1 MKRRMLSV
9 LLAIAMLMSMIPMNA
24 MAETVPEIYID
35 TTNVG
40 TLKAGDEFSVSVSIK
55 DNPGIC
61 LAYLEFDIPSIFT
74 YKSITNDSAAAT
86 CTYANNKVSWEY
98 TSDFDVDYTQ
108 NGSLFTLTFAVN
120 ADATNGEYEIG
131 VGKIGDVNENLG
143 NVDGNVSATFRAG
156 KVKVGEIITTD
167 YEIYY
172 TLTNTEDT
180 EKNGETAAPD
190 GYKEYDISATDGN
203 IVTAN
208 VWLVNK
214 GADTINLQAYDIFLS
229 YDESLKYKTL
239 NMTGAKAYKNAVDA
253 TTGKGVVA
261 GEGETVVHIQA
272 IGGDF
277 TAVALEQNKAVSLGT
292 ITFTI
297 DGTAAVYDDP
307 MDITLTGG
315 KDKENVTNISAATKD
330 AATGDTTSYYPTVT
344 QTVTVDGVTTTYK
357 GAEIDTKH
365 TVTFDTDDG
374 SNVAAQEVGHNLTAT
389 KPEDPTKANHSFEGW
404 FANEGLTT
412 AYAFNEKVTADIT
425 IYAKWEATAYTVN
438 WYDADNGLIYSDT
451 INSGKTTSFDEKTYT
466 KPSKAHDEQYTYTFK
481 GWIANDTPELNGKI
495 ETFPYEIT
503 APTNFYPVFSTTTV
517 EYEVKYMPETGDN
530 ALHTEQVAYGDN
542 PTWTA
547 GKATK
552 TGDAQYS
559 YEFLG
564 WTETPNPAF
573 EAAVVDLTTFEVK
586 KATIFYPVFKQITNS
601 YTVTYNPGQNGTFDE
616 EDALTETVPYGS
628 SPKDVPTVTANA
640 GYEFTGWYDTTNSKE
655 VADITNYVVNGA
667 VTLTAQYKGK
677 EITVKFDGNGADQ
690 DSPTMQDQTWTYGT
704 DFEMP
709 ANAFVKTYWT
719 FNGWN
724 TKSDG
729 SGTSYTVGNKYNDLT
744 TEGEITL
751 YAQWTQ
757 ADLTITYAKDLIGGS
772 VGGNEAANHGDTIT
786 VTVTPLPGYNVGEVT
801 YTPDGGTAQK
811 IEANENDEYI
821 FTMPNANVEITAT
834 FTAISYDVTVDE
846 TVKDNV
852 DVDKKTATVED
863 TVTVTVTAPDGYDI
877 ATVTYVKTDDET
889 ATPVEIKAEDGTY
902 KFKMQPYNVTVS
914 ATFSG
919 KSYEIVYNANG
930 GSGTMGNS
938 EATFGTDATLTA
950 NAFTKTGYNFIGWD
964 TAEAGTNVVHAD
976 KATNVNPTTYANPYK
991 LYAVWKAK
999 KVDVILDYGYEGV
1012 EAGSLEVTYGST
1024 YSGLE
1029 DAERAGYTFLGWF
1042 DSEGKEVDSTN
1053 TVIKETKHTLYA
1065 KWDIITYT
1073 ITYKE
1078 ADGTQIG
1085 ETDSY
1090 TVEDTVTLRTKD
1102 EVTKTGY
1109 TFVSWHTD
1117 AGLTSEAVST
1127 IEKGTTGDKTYYAK
1141 WEVTPYTITLNP
1153 AGGTIANMTAN
1164 EDGNYTLSYNIIT
1177 QVPLPEATSGDPM
1190 YKFTGWKVTIAAGTW
1205 EQDKISNANKLTPI
1219 NAWGNVTLTAVYGPA
1234 ADYEVEQYLYARDGM
1249 YMLRVANDL
1258 TAGQV
1263 YQFNGETMYYIEDAG
1278 YQVGDITGTFY
1289 TLIDKSYVGT
1299 DKKLTKEAY
1308 ALLKSATADHKT
1320 INYNGD
1326 INGDTVLNIADANIV
1341 YQMVQLKKGD
1351 YYSET
1356 QLTVE
1361 QRLAADMN
1369 KEEYIDGEYRGT
1381 TEDVDAI
1388 VKLINKNAVT
1398 N

>member
-24 MAETVPEIYID
+24 MAETFPEIYID
-35 TTNVG
+35 TTNVC
-40 TLKAGDEFSVSVSIK
+40 TLKAGEEFSVSVSIK

-172 TLTNTEDT
+172 PLTNTEDT

-297 DGTAAVYDDP
+297 DGTTAVYDDP

-374 SNVAAQEVGHNLTAT
+374 STVAAQEVGHNLTAT

-404 FANEGLTT
+404 FADEGLTT

-425 IYAKWEATAYTVN
+425 IYAKWEATAYTVK
-438 WYDADNGLIYSDT
+438 WYDADNGLIYSET
-451 INSGKTTSFDEKTYT
+451 INSGETTSFDEKTYT
-466 KPSKAHDEQYTYTFK
+466 KPSKAPDEQYTYTFK
-481 GWIANDTPELNGKI
+481 GWIANDTPKLNGST

-503 APTNFYPVFSTTTV
+503 APTSFYPVFSTTTV
-517 EYEVKYMPETGDN
+517 EYEVKYMPETGDT
-530 ALHTEQVAYGDN
+530 ALHTEQVAYGGN

-573 EAAVVDLTTFEVK
+573 EAAVVNLATFEVK
-586 KATIFYPVFKQITNS
+586 KATTFYPVFKQITNS

-616 EDALTETVPYGS
+616 EDVLTETVPYGS
-628 SPKDVPTVTANA
+628 NPKDVPTVTANA

-655 VADITNYVVNGA
+655 VADITEYVVNGA

-690 DSPTMQDQTWTYGT
+690 DSPAMDNQTWTYGT
-704 DFEMP
+704 NFEMP
-709 ANAFVKTYWT
+709 ANEFIKTYWT

-744 TEGEITL
+744 TENEITL

-757 ADLTITYAKDLIGGS
+757 ADLTIIYAKDLTGGS
-772 VGGNEAANHGDTIT
+772 VGGDEAANHGDTIT
-786 VTVTPLPGYNVGEVT
+786 VNVTPQPGYNVGEVT
-801 YTPDGGTAQK
+801 YTPDGGTTQK
-811 IEANENDEYI
+811 IVPNENGEYI
-821 FTMPNANVEITAT
+821 FTMP
-834 FTAISYDVTVDE
+834 
-846 TVKDNV
+846 
-852 DVDKKTATVED
+852 DK
-863 TVTVTVTAPDGYDI
+863 
-877 ATVTYVKTDDET
+877 
-889 ATPVEIKAEDGTY
+889 
-902 KFKMQPYNVTVS
+902 NVTVS
-914 ATFSG
+914 ATFTAINYTVQVDTVNNGSVTIKTDSG
-919 KSYEIVYNANG
+919 DVNKIEDANVGEKIVLNVTTNNGYEIESVTFTKDGETAGTPATKNDDGTYSFEMPASNVTVSATFKGKTYEIKYNSNG
-930 GSGTMGNS
+930 GGTMSSGSGT
-938 EATFGTDATLTA
+938 FGTATTLAA
-950 NAFTKTGYNFIGWD
+950 NAFDKTGYEFKGW
-964 TAEAGTNVVHAD
+964 TTTVGEETVTVSD
-976 KATNVNPTTYANPYK
+976 KGSFNPDTYAESYTMT
-991 LYAVWKAK
+991 AIWEAK
-999 KVDVILDYGYEGV
+999 KVNVKLDYNYEGAQ
-1012 EAGSLEVTYGST
+1012 EGSLEVTYDST
-1024 YSGLE
+1024 YTGLE
-1029 DAERAGYTFLGWF
+1029 DAKRDGYTFLGWF
-1042 DSEGKEVDSTN
+1042 DGETQVTKDTK
-1053 TVIKETKHTLYA
+1053 VINDETHTLTA
-1065 KWDIITYT
+1065 KWEIITYT
-1073 ITYKE
+1073 ITYK
-1078 ADGTQIG
+1078 
-1085 ETDSY
+1085 
-1090 TVEDTVTLRTKD
+1090 
-1102 EVTKTGY
+1102 
-1109 TFVSWHTD
+1109 
-1117 AGLTSEAVST
+1117 
-1127 IEKGTTGDKTYYAK
+1127 
-1141 WEVTPYTITLNP
+1141 
-1153 AGGTIANMTAN
+1153 
-1164 EDGNYTLSYNIIT
+1164 
-1177 QVPLPEATSGDPM
+1177 
-1190 YKFTGWKVTIAAGTW
+1190 
-1205 EQDKISNANKLTPI
+1205 
-1219 NAWGNVTLTAVYGPA
+1219 
-1234 ADYEVEQYLYARDGM
+1234 
-1249 YMLRVANDL
+1249 
-1258 TAGQV
+1258 
-1263 YQFNGETMYYIEDAG
+1263 
-1278 YQVGDITGTFY
+1278 
-1289 TLIDKSYVGT
+1289 
-1299 DKKLTKEAY
+1299 
-1308 ALLKSATADHKT
+1308 
-1320 INYNGD
+1320 
-1326 INGDTVLNIADANIV
+1326 
-1341 YQMVQLKKGD
+1341 
-1351 YYSET
+1351 
-1356 QLTVE
+1356 
-1361 QRLAADMN
+1361 
-1369 KEEYIDGEYRGT
+1369 
-1381 TEDVDAI
+1381 
-1388 VKLINKNAVT
+1388 
-1398 N
+1398 